1 MGLWKLVLENNKK
14 VKYPFIR
21 ELRVLFDLCVLKPL
35 PEKVL
40 PHSIVE
46 SYRFEK
52 FPYHFQG
59 FTYDHVELNVYL
71 NGENLNCPLYGI
83 KGTVYPC
90 FYGK

>member
-1 MGLWKLVLENNKK
+1 MIFFLKIIKRYSTQLLESQENCWIVL
-14 VKYPFIR
+14 YI
-21 ELRVLFDLCVLKPL
+21 LKPL
-35 PEKVL
+35 LEKNL
-40 PHSIVE
+40 FPLIVE
-46 SYRFEK
+46 SYRFEC
-52 FPYHFQG
+52 FLYLFQG